1 MLQSEKVLIEPSHG
15 LQKSLLLGKPLRLDS
30 QVATHS
36 ESVLDLREQVDLVGM
51 AGLLEDLLGP
61 VALLVREDGVG
72 LSGRDGQWARDGG
85 KLILVNERRVSDIA
99 NVDTIFV
106 VPDDVLKACKSVMPV
121 CIIMAGVPW
130 PQSNTPL
137 RPAW

>member
-1 MLQSEKVLIEPSHG
+1 MLQSEKILVKPSHS
-15 LQKSLLLGKPLRLDS
+15 LQKGLLLGKSLHPDGR
-30 QVATHS
+30 VATHG

-51 AGLLEDLLGP
+51 AGLLEDVFGP

-85 KLILVNERRVSDIA
+85 KLILVNERRVGDIA
-99 NVDTIFV
+99 NVDAIFV
-106 VPDDVLKACKSVMPV
+106 MADDVLKGCKSTMPV
-121 CIIMAGVPW
+121 CVTMAGVPW
-130 PQSNTPL
+130 PRSSTPP